1 MYQMYAVVYRI
12 DVSIQCDMTCLEY
25 KLQKENTVDCN
36 SPKQFECKNYQ
47 RELPLWLKYKFSSV
61 GNYYNNYRK
70 K

>member
-1 MYQMYAVVYRI
+1 MYQMYAVVYRR
-12 DVSIQCDMTCLEY
+12 DVSIQYDMTCLEY

-47 RELPLWLKYKFSSV
+47 REIPLWLKYKFSSV